1 VRIPRIGA
9 TAALA
14 ISLLV
19 PATAMAVDYPP
30 PSNPGGPSKRPKN
43 TKTLKVCKHGKG
55 CIKTVQKAVNRAKAG
70 DTIKIG
76 HGTYREGVSVSG
88 RKKAYLRLIGD
99 AKHPGK
105 VVIDARKKKQNSIF
119 INGAN
124 NVTVSGITT
133 RNYVAN
139 GVFALNVDGYDFN
152 HLIAHN
158 GGSYGIYAFNSKGG
172 RITDSTAYYNNDGG
186 FYIGQTPKQTK
197 PKRSVA
203 KNLVA
208 WGNAIGWSGTNMR
221 YVTIT
226 KSQFFNNGVGMAP
239 NALDSEK
246 FPPAEDNV
254 IADNDIFWNNFNY
267 FAGAP
272 FKPKKFG
279 GGFAL
284 PPGMGILMIGVR
296 TTKIQNNRI
305 YGNYLVGI
313 AEVTDFALSK
323 PENQQ
328 FADPVSNEV
337 SGNQFGLGG
346 QDLNGRDIAYD
357 GSGRLNCFQSNELHS
372 PTIPA
377 DGNTFAACPG
387 PDPNHADPSVLQ
399 EGAAWL
405 TDDTHEK
412 YWIKNPHAPKAGYNP
427 LEHWTSSF
435 DPGSSVKAARRAA
448 KAVVSAAR
456 SKTVKVGDYFLSPGK
471 LTVSHGTKVTWKW
484 LASNGDTHD
493 VKLKKGPKGVKKFH
507 SGYASTDYTYAK
519 KLRKPGKYT
528 VICTL
533 HPNSMHQTITVK

>member
-1 VRIPRIGA
+1 MRIPA
-9 TAALA
+9 SCTAFAVA
-14 ISLLV
+14 LLV
-19 PATAMAVDYPP
+19 PAAAMAADYPA
-30 PSNPGGPSKRPKN
+30 PSNPGGPSKRPNN

-55 CIKTVQKAVNRAKAG
+55 CIKTIQKAVNKAKAG
-70 DTIKIG
+70 DTIKVAN
-76 HGTYREGVSVSG
+76 GTYREGVKITG
-88 RKKAYLRLIGD
+88 GKKAFLRIVGN
-99 AKHPGK
+99 AKKPQK
-105 VVIDARKKKQNSIF
+105 VVVDAGRKKQNSIL

-124 NVTVSGITT
+124 NVTLTGLTT

-139 GVFALNVDGYDFN
+139 GVFALNVNGYDFS

-172 RITDSTAYYNNDGG
+172 RIADSVAYYNNDGG

-197 PKRSVA
+197 PKRSIA
-203 KNLVA
+203 KNLRS

-226 KSQFFNNGVGMAP
+226 KSKFFNNGVGIAP

-284 PPGMGILMIGVR
+284 PPGLGILMIGVR

-305 YGNYLVGI
+305 YGNYLSGV
-313 AEVTDFALSK
+313 AMVTDFALQK
-323 PENQQ
+323 PENKQ

-337 SGNQFGLGG
+337 TGNQFGLGG
-346 QDLNGRDIAYD
+346 QDLNGHDIAYD
-357 GSGRLNCFQSNELHS
+357 GSGRFNCFAANDMHS

-377 DGNTFAACPG
+377 DGNTLAACPG
-387 PDPNHADPSVLQ
+387 PDPNHGDPSVLQ
-399 EGAAWL
+399 EGANWL

-412 YWIKNPHAPKAGYNP
+412 YWIRNPHAPKAGYNP
-427 LEHWTSSF
+427 LEHWTKSF
-435 DPGSSVKAARRAA
+435 DGGSNAGHA
-448 KAVVSAAR
+448 KVTAAR
-456 SKTVKVGDYFLSPGK
+456 SQTVKVGDYFLSPGK
-471 LTVSHGTKVTWKW
+471 LTVPAGKRVVWKW
-484 LASNGDTHD
+484 LSGNGDTHD
-493 VKLKKGPKGVKKFH
+493 VKLKRAPKGVKHFH
-507 SGYASTDYTYAK
+507 SEYASTSYTYAK
-519 KLRKPGKYT
+519 TLKKRGKYT

-533 HPNSMHQTITVK
+533 HPDKMRQTITVK